1 MTKKLI
7 LIEQSKELSKTLKKT
22 RKALNETR
30 KVLNKGCEI
39 ITAMENK
46 NNRVYSCDCGR
57 KNKYRIE
64 DFFSK
69 VVSLKDKYNL
79 WGR

>member
-30 KVLNKGCEI
+30 KVLKNGCEI

-46 NNRVYSCDCGR
+46 DERVYSCDCG
-57 KNKYRIE
+57 KNNKYRIE